1 MPAFNRFE
9 HVFKPLRAGRNTLK
23 NRIIFSPMVC
33 DFTDA
38 ISQPTQNYVDFVEEQ
53 AKTGVAMVTLGATP
67 INFTTAPDFPAEL
80 NVTEDVR
87 VQGLVL
93 LAKAAHRHGAK
104 LSVELVHAG
113 RAADPN
119 LLTETDALAA
129 SNFPIPG
136 KYPYIKEMDQRD
148 MDQIIADYVDCA
160 LRVQRAQFDAVLIHA
175 AHGNLIGA
183 FLSPMTNTRSD
194 IYGGSLENRMRFPLA
209 IIKAMREAVG
219 PHFLLDMRISG
230 DEILEGGMRIDEV
243 IEFIKVAQQYID
255 MVNIS
260 AGLIV
265 DPAAEFF
272 TMPPYYQPHLLN
284 VHLSRQVKACPDI
297 HIPVS
302 VVGRITSIEEAESVL
317 AAGDAD
323 AVYMA
328 RGMLADTEQLK
339 KCWRGEEDTVRPC
352 LGCHMCATGGGNHM
366 SCTVNPQLA
375 RGYRWW
381 EIPEARTKKKVA
393 IVGGGPAGMQA
404 AQILVQRGHEVVLFE
419 KSDKLGGTL
428 HDINKLKFKG
438 DLLKY
443 TEWDIRTTMECG
455 ADIRLGVE
463 ATPDIVMAEQPDA
476 IIVATGNEPLRIPIP
491 GLDRAEVHD
500 VRDVDSGRVKLSGK
514 IVVIGGGASGCESA
528 LDLAMEEGN
537 EVSIVDRIPNE
548 DFANTMTHICRG
560 MLLFELDR
568 NNVTRYGGND
578 LRFIDDDG
586 VHILDHDW
594 RETVLEADH
603 VVNAMGLKSVH
614 DEAWRELI
622 PEVHYIG
629 DAEAIGT
636 IYTANHRALDV
647 CYYL

>member
-317 AAGDAD
+317 AAGDAVKLWLSDETFEKFAHED
-323 AVYMA
+323 AVSYPSFDP
-328 RGMLADTEQLK
+328 GIIVY
-339 KCWRGEEDTVRPC
+339 EDDNI
-352 LGCHMCATGGGNHM
+352 LIIN
-366 SCTVNPQLA
+366 
-375 RGYRWW
+375 
-381 EIPEARTKKKVA
+381 K
-393 IVGGGPAGMQA
+393 PAGMLSQKSSGSDISA
-404 AQILVQRGHEVVLFE
+404 CELLCGYLIKYRGF
-419 KSDKLGGTL
+419 TQ
-428 HDINKLKFKG
+428 
-438 DLLKY
+438 
-443 TEWDIRTTMECG
+443 ECF
-455 ADIRLGVE
+455 RE
-463 ATPDIVMAEQPDA
+463 YKP
-476 IIVATGNEPLRIPIP
+476 
-491 GLDRAEVHD
+491 
-500 VRDVDSGRVKLSGK
+500 
-514 IVVIGGGASGCESA
+514 SA
-528 LDLAMEEGN
+528 VN
-537 EVSIVDRIPNE
+537 R
-548 DFANTMTHICRG
+548 
-560 MLLFELDR
+560 LDR
-568 NNVTRYGGND
+568 NTTGLLLCAKNLKAASALSAMLKDRTVKKEYLLSCSELAISMCGTPERYASN
-578 LRFIDDDG
+578 
-586 VHILDHDW
+586 
-594 RETVLEADH
+594 
-603 VVNAMGLKSVH
+603 
-614 DEAWRELI
+614 
-622 PEVHYIG
+622 
-629 DAEAIGT
+629 
-636 IYTANHRALDV
+636 
-647 CYYL
+647 